1 VEVAYG
7 RNDTAV
13 ILHTGDNYC
22 GEDADGL
29 LSRHDWS
36 APGGRVQ
43 PARSGQETRFYG
55 RKQRPFCHGESR
67 EQDQRVYSGL
77 VQYQVL
83 DNRFRAANAPMIMI
97 NPASRAAIQAVP
109 NEAWTPAP
117 NSSE

>member
-1 VEVAYG
+1 
-7 RNDTAV
+7 
-13 ILHTGDNYC
+13 
-22 GEDADGL
+22 
-29 LSRHDWS
+29 
-36 APGGRVQ
+36 
-43 PARSGQETRFYG
+43 
-55 RKQRPFCHGESR
+55 
-67 EQDQRVYSGL
+67 VYSGL